1 MYKTC
6 IYCNRNLGTNEVVEH
21 FPVGRQLAF
30 DQEKG
35 RLWVIC
41 EACRRWNLTPL
52 EERWEAIEEC
62 ERQFYDTSQSYS
74 TDNIG
79 LAHLPQGLQL
89 VRIGRPKRRE
99 FAAWRYGREFWQRRV
114 RSVIST
120 AVQLAF
126 GVVSVIAGANILPAI
141 IAIRQNRVVARVRD
155 DKDRRLF
162 ITPKEAKRAKLYR
175 GDSSEEWSVEVSYR
189 PAERTFLAWNQGKG
203 KRQTV
208 VLSGPTAIRVA
219 GHILPHVNEWG
230 ATDAQ
235 VCNAVELIE
244 EARNA
249 ERLFAQIAPQ
259 QGAIRTQVI
268 FEVDATKLTK
278 LDSNARLALEMVAH
292 EDSERRALEGELA
305 LLEQA
310 WRDAE
315 EIAAIA
321 DRLAIPEPVEDLL
334 EVLKQELRR

>member
-6 IYCNRNLGTNEVVEH
+6 IYCNRHLGTNEVVEN
-21 FPVGRQLAF
+21 FPVGRRLAF
-30 DQEKG
+30 DQSKG

-41 EACRRWNLTPL
+41 ERCRRWNLTPL

-62 ERQFYDTSQSYS
+62 ERQFYDTPQSYS

-79 LAHLPQGLQL
+79 LAHRPEGLQL

-114 RSVIST
+114 RSAITT
-120 AVQLAF
+120 AVQVAIGLVGAL
-126 GVVSVIAGANILPAI
+126 AGAHFMPIILGI
-141 IAIRQNRVVARVRD
+141 TQRRVVARVRD
-155 DKDRRLF
+155 DRQRLLF
-162 ITPKEAKRAKLYR
+162 ITPEEAKRAKLYR
-175 GDSSEEWSVEVSYR
+175 GDSSDGWSLEVSYR
-189 PAERTFLAWNQGKG
+189 PSESTFLAWKQGKG

-208 VLSGPTAIRVA
+208 LLSGPTGIRVA

-230 ATDAQ
+230 ASDAQ
-235 VCNAVELIE
+235 VRNAVELIE
-244 EARNA
+244 ETRSP
-249 ERLFAQIAPQ
+249 ERLFAQSAPEP
-259 QGAIRTQVI
+259 GAIRNRGI
-268 FEVDATKLTK
+268 FEVDATKLTRM
-278 LDSNARLALEMVAH
+278 DSNVRLALEMVAH

-334 EVLKQELRR
+334 DKLKHELRL